1 MKKEWA
7 LDVNGFENGK
17 IPDAGVRRR
26 GKVCSCQELRLPNF
40 FSYFGNNIKQNFFL
54 IRWEF
59 CHLVDVFL
67 P

>member
-26 GKVCSCQELRLPNF
+26 GRGLVIMEL
-40 FSYFGNNIKQNFFL
+40 GA
-54 IRWEF
+54 
-59 CHLVDVFL
+59 
-67 P
+67 